1 MQVRVNVEEKSVTA
15 GVTVTETETAQLNEA
30 IIPLFVGRTLL
41 DLTLLSSFIYA
52 GSLSLSFPHL

>member
-15 GVTVTETETAQLNEA
+15 GVTVTETAQLNEA